1 MPTHNAEPQLSDI
14 SNWWWSEED
23 ATAYFGCRLSITFG
37 CAIEAANCD
46 HATASGGLVVHIRSV
61 LGYHLAPELIGLV
74 VERVGI
80 WFLTDPHGL
89 RHARYRRIDRD
100 YGAVLAATQNRD

>member
-23 ATAYFGCRLSITFG
+23 
-37 CAIEAANCD
+37 
-46 HATASGGLVVHIRSV
+46 ATASGGLVVHIRSV